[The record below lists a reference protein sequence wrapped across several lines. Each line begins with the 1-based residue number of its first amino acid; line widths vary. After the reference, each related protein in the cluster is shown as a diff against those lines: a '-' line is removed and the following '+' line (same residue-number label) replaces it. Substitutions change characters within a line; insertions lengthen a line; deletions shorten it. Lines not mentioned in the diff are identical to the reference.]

1 MIGICS
7 YSGYVPRYRL
17 NRSLIFGAMG
27 WMNPSTISNARGEKA
42 VANFDEDSITLAVS
56 AGKAALKDVD
66 PLAVESLYFAS
77 TTLPYKERLNAGI
90 MAPALG
96 LRDQIRAA
104 DFTASLK
111 SGTTAL
117 LAALDGVSS
126 DSPRKILVTAADCRL
141 GKPASPQ
148 EMLFGDAAAA
158 FVVGGEDVIAEYK
171 GSYSVTY
178 DFGDHYRGA
187 NSQFDNQWEDRW
199 IRDQG
204 FDQFIPE
211 VVAGLLTK
219 TGLQITDFS
228 KVIYPCIYPA
238 ARRGIARKLCIA
250 PEMDLDNLQLEV
262 GESGTPHSLLLL
274 ARALED
280 AKPGDKLMV
289 ISFGSGC
296 DAIYFEV
303 TGNIRKLKNGKSL
316 SASLANKAELD
327 NYNKML
333 VWRQI
338 MPADFGKRKET
349 DHWTRYSA
357 TWRNR
362 KLILG
367 LEGGKCT
374 KCGTA
379 QIPAGDICVNPECDA
394 LNTQE
399 PCSFADK
406 TGHIL
411 SFTGDN
417 LAASVNPPAIYGQV
431 EFIGGGK
438 FMFDFTDC
446 DLDEV
451 ATDMPVRMSFRR
463 KYYDERRDISGYFWK
478 AVPVKE
484 IK

>member
-1 MIGICS
+1 MIGLCS
-7 YSGYVPRYRL
+7 YGGYIPHYRL
-17 NRSLIFGAMG
+17 NRGLIFGAMG
-27 WMNPSTISNARGEKA
+27 WMNPATIANARGEKA

-56 AGKAALKDVD
+56 AGRAALQDVA
-66 PLAVESLYFAS
+66 PATVESLYFAS
-77 TTLPYKERLNAGI
+77 STLPYKERLNAAI

-96 LRDQIRAA
+96 LKDQIRAA

-117 LAALDGVSS
+117 LAALDSVSS
-126 DSPRKILVTAADCRL
+126 DNPRKVLVTAADCRL

-158 FVVGGEDVIAEYK
+158 FVVGGENVVAEYK

-178 DFGDHYRGA
+178 DFGDHFRGA

-199 IRDQG
+199 IRDLG
-204 FDQFIPE
+204 LDQFIPE
-211 VVAGLLTK
+211 VVTGLLEK
-219 TGLQITDFS
+219 TGLQMTDFS

-238 ARRGIARKLCIA
+238 ARRGIAKKLGIT

-262 GESGTPHSLLLL
+262 GESGTPHALVML
-274 ARALED
+274 AKALED

-296 DAIYFEV
+296 DAICFEV
-303 TGNIRKLKNGKSL
+303 TENIAKLQNGKAL
-316 SASLANKAELD
+316 SASLADKAELD

-338 MPADFGKRKET
+338 MPADFGKRKEV

-357 TWRNR
+357 MWRNR
-362 KLILG
+362 KLMLG

-374 KCGTA
+374 QCGTA
-379 QIPAGDICVNPECDA
+379 QIPAQDICVNPECDA
-394 LNTQE
+394 LHTQE
-399 PCSFADK
+399 PYSFADR

-411 SFTGDN
+411 SFTADN
-417 LAASVNPPAIYGQV
+417 LAASVNPPAVYGQV
-431 EFIGGGK
+431 EFEGGGK

-446 DLDEV
+446 NLDEV
-451 ATDMPVRMSFRR
+451 VTEKPVTMSFRR
-463 KYYDERRDISGYFWK
+463 KYYDEKRDISGYFWK

-484 IK
+484 VK

>member
-7 YSGYVPRYRL
+7 YSGYIPRYRL
-17 NRSLIFGAMG
+17 NRGLIFGAMG
-27 WMNPSTISNARGEKA
+27 WMNPATIGNARGEKA

-66 PLAVESLYFAS
+66 PASVEGLYFAS

-90 MAPALG
+90 MVPALG
-96 LRDQIRAA
+96 LKDQVRAA

-117 LAALDGVSS
+117 LAALDGVK
-126 DSPRKILVTAADCRL
+126 DDDPKKVLVTAADCRL

-158 FVVGGEDVIAEYK
+158 VVVGGENVIAEFK

-178 DFGDHYRGA
+178 DFGDHFRGA
-187 NSQFDNQWEDRW
+187 KSQFDNQWEDRW
-199 IRDQG
+199 IRDLG
-204 FDQFIPE
+204 LDQFIPE
-211 VVAGLLTK
+211 VVTGLLEK

-238 ARRGIARKLCIA
+238 ARRGIAKKLGMT
-250 PEMDLDNLQLEV
+250 PEMDLDNLQMEI
-262 GESGTPHSLLLL
+262 GESGTPHALVMM
-274 ARALED
+274 AKALED

-296 DAIYFEV
+296 DAICFEV
-303 TGNIRKLKNGKSL
+303 TDQIGKLSNRNAL
-316 SASLANKAELD
+316 STALADRAELD

-333 VWRQI
+333 VWRDI
-338 MPADFGKRKET
+338 MPADFGKRKEV

-357 TWRNR
+357 MWRNR
-362 KLILG
+362 KLMLG
-367 LEGGKCT
+367 LEGGKCN

-379 QIPAGDICVNPECDA
+379 QIPAQDICVNPECDA
-394 LNTQE
+394 TYTQE
-399 PCSFADK
+399 PYSFADK
-406 TGHIL
+406 IGHVA

-417 LAASVNPPAIYGQV
+417 LAASVNPPAIYGQI
-431 EFIGGGK
+431 EFEGGGK

-446 DLDEV
+446 NLDEV
-451 ATDMPVRMSFRR
+451 ATEMPVKMSFRR
-463 KYYDERRDISGYFWK
+463 KYYDEKRDISGYFWK

-484 IK
+484 GI